1 MSPNFWKKVKRM
13 TKSVI
18 DPEPENLKT
27 WKKRLEEARESYG
40 SDKNRMK
47 TYQGYYDGDRSVAQ
61 DPNSS
66 YSPSK
71 KASNVRNIVYELI
84 ESQVDSS
91 IPMPKVRAIHPED
104 EELAKKLEH
113 YLENKIKTAKLPL
126 LNDMMER
133 NVPVQGGD
141 FFHVQWDA
149 NAGLHSQ
156 IGDIKVSEI
165 HPKKLIPQPGMVEI
179 EEMDYFFVQELYTKK
194 KVKAIYGVSV
204 EDCGNDYTDLAG
216 EQSSTA
222 SINSD
227 IVTVNTAYYHNEH
240 GGVGIFVWC
249 DTEVLLDLD
258 DYEARYLDHCAKC
271 GAVMQNGVCPE
282 CGSKKVKKM
291 PEEYEEMAEGMEVKT
306 SYPMADGTFSR
317 NIDPFTEEETP
328 QMDENGQPVMD
339 EMGQPVMEIRKVKR
353 KIPYYKPNIYPVVLR
368 KNITQN
374 DRLLGGS
381 DVAVIIDQQD
391 TVKKLGSKI
400 NEKLLKGGSFV
411 TLPTGIDV
419 EKTDKELKILRVRN
433 AADKS
438 LIDVINVQ
446 PNVQNDLS
454 YEETNY
460 NWAKSALGITDS
472 FQGKFSSSEVSGTAR
487 QYAINQAA
495 GRLESKRTLK
505 NEAFAKLYEYMFKF
519 WLAYSDQSSAI
530 ISTDSNGT
538 ANYDEIDRHEFLK
551 IDSAGE
557 FYWDDEFLFETDPTS
572 TLMQN
577 REALWNQT
585 DLKLQSGAFGPVG
598 DLETARA
605 YWTIQKAN
613 GYPNA
618 AIILNIIE
626 QRIKE
631 QQEMAMQAQ
640 QAMPQEVP
648 EEGAVDEMPE
658 M

>member
-27 WKKRLEEARESYG
+27 WKKRLEESLENYA

-113 YLENKIKTAKLPL
+113 YLENKIKTTKLPL

-249 DTEVLLDLD
+249 DTEILLDLD

-317 NIDPFTEEETP
+317 NIDPFTEEEVP
-328 QMDENGQPVMD
+328 QMDENGHPVMN
-339 EMGQPVMEIRKVKR
+339 EMGQPVMEVRKVKR

-374 DRLLGGS
+374 DKLLGGS

-411 TLPTGIDV
+411 TLPAGIDV

-648 EEGAVDEMPE
+648 EEGATDEMPE

>member
-27 WKKRLEEARESYG
+27 WKKRLEESLESYA

-113 YLENKIKTAKLPL
+113 YLENKIKTTKLPL

-227 IVTVNTAYYHNEH
+227 IVTVNTAYYHNEN

-249 DTEVLLDLD
+249 DTEILLDLD

-317 NIDPFTEEETP
+317 NIDPFTEEEAP

-339 EMGQPVMEIRKVKR
+339 EMGQPVMEVRKVKR

-374 DRLLGGS
+374 DKLLGGS

-411 TLPTGIDV
+411 TLPAGIDV

-648 EEGAVDEMPE
+648 EEGATDEMPE

>member
-13 TKSVI
+13 AKSVI

-27 WKKRLEEARESYG
+27 WKKRLEESLESYA

-165 HPKKLIPQPGMVEI
+165 HPKKLIPQQGMVEI

-258 DYEARYLDHCAKC
+258 DYEARYLDHCEKC

-317 NIDPFTEEETP
+317 NIDPFTEEEAP

-339 EMGQPVMEIRKVKR
+339 EMGQPVMEMRKVKR

-530 ISTDSNGT
+530 ISTDSNGA

-648 EEGAVDEMPE
+648 EEGATDEMPE

>member
-27 WKKRLEEARESYG
+27 WKKRLEEARECYG

-113 YLENKIKTAKLPL
+113 YLENKIKTTKLPL

-179 EEMDYFFVQELYTKK
+179 EAMDYFFVQELYTKK

-249 DTEVLLDLD
+249 DTEILLDLD

-317 NIDPFTEEETP
+317 NIDPFTEEEAP

-339 EMGQPVMEIRKVKR
+339 EMGQPVMEMRKVKR

-374 DRLLGGS
+374 DKLLGGS

-530 ISTDSNGT
+530 ISTDSNGA

-648 EEGAVDEMPE
+648 EEGATDEMPE

>member
-27 WKKRLEEARESYG
+27 WKKRLEESLESYA

-47 TYQGYYDGDRSVAQ
+47 TYQGYYDGERSVAQ

-165 HPKKLIPQPGMVEI
+165 HPKKLIPQQGMVEI

-317 NIDPFTEEETP
+317 NIDPFTEEEAP

-339 EMGQPVMEIRKVKR
+339 EMGQPVMEMRKVKR

-411 TLPTGIDV
+411 TLPTGVDV
-419 EKTDKELKILRVRN
+419 EKTDRELKILRVKN

-648 EEGAVDEMPE
+648 EEGATDEMPE

>member
-13 TKSVI
+13 AKSVI

-27 WKKRLEEARESYG
+27 WKKRLEESLESYA

-66 YSPSK
+66 HSPSK

-165 HPKKLIPQPGMVEI
+165 HPKKLIPQQGMVEI

-317 NIDPFTEEETP
+317 NIDPFTEEEAP

-339 EMGQPVMEIRKVKR
+339 EMGQPVMEMRKVKR

-530 ISTDSNGT
+530 ISTDSNGA

-648 EEGAVDEMPE
+648 EEGATDEMPE

>member
-113 YLENKIKTAKLPL
+113 YLENKIKTTKLPL

-249 DTEVLLDLD
+249 DTEILLDLD

-317 NIDPFTEEETP
+317 NIDPFTEEEAP
-328 QMDENGQPVMD
+328 KMDENGQPVMD
-339 EMGQPVMEIRKVKR
+339 EMGQPVMEVRKVKR

-374 DRLLGGS
+374 DKLLGGS

-648 EEGAVDEMPE
+648 EEGATDEMPE

>member
-13 TKSVI
+13 TKNVI

-317 NIDPFTEEETP
+317 NIDPFTEEEAP

-339 EMGQPVMEIRKVKR
+339 EMGQPVMEMRKVKR

-530 ISTDSNGT
+530 ISTDSNGA

-631 QQEMAMQAQ
+631 QQEMAQ

>member
-113 YLENKIKTAKLPL
+113 YLENKIKTTKLPL

-179 EEMDYFFVQELYTKK
+179 EAMDYFFVQELYTKK

-317 NIDPFTEEETP
+317 NIDPFTEEEAP

-411 TLPTGIDV
+411 TLPAGIDV

-640 QAMPQEVP
+640 QTMPQEVP
-648 EEGAVDEMPE
+648 EEGATDEMPE

>member
-27 WKKRLEEARESYG
+27 WKKRLEESLENYA

-113 YLENKIKTAKLPL
+113 YLENKIKTTKLPL

-227 IVTVNTAYYHNEH
+227 IVTVNTAYYHNEN

-249 DTEVLLDLD
+249 DTEILLDLD

-317 NIDPFTEEETP
+317 NIDPFTEEEAP

-339 EMGQPVMEIRKVKR
+339 EMGQPVMEVRKVKR

-374 DRLLGGS
+374 DKLLGGS

-411 TLPTGIDV
+411 TLPAGIDV

-648 EEGAVDEMPE
+648 EEGATDEMPE

>member
-27 WKKRLEEARESYG
+27 WKKRLEESLESYA

-113 YLENKIKTAKLPL
+113 YLENKIKTTKLPL

-249 DTEVLLDLD
+249 DTEVLLDLE

-317 NIDPFTEEETP
+317 NIDPFTEEEAP

-339 EMGQPVMEIRKVKR
+339 EMGQPVMEMRKVKR

-618 AIILNIIE
+618 EIILNIIE

-648 EEGAVDEMPE
+648 EEGATDEMPE

>member
-113 YLENKIKTAKLPL
+113 YLENKIKTTKLPL

-179 EEMDYFFVQELYTKK
+179 EAMDYFFVQELYTKK

-204 EDCGNDYTDLAG
+204 EDCGNDYTDLVG

-249 DTEVLLDLD
+249 DTEILLDLD

-317 NIDPFTEEETP
+317 NIDPFTEEEAP

-530 ISTDSNGT
+530 ISTDSNGA

-557 FYWDDEFLFETDPTS
+557 FYWNDEFLFETDPTS

-631 QQEMAMQAQ
+631 QQEMAQ

-648 EEGAVDEMPE
+648 EEGTVDEMPE

>member
-27 WKKRLEEARESYG
+27 WKKRLEESLESYA

-113 YLENKIKTAKLPL
+113 YLENKIKTTKLPL

-249 DTEVLLDLD
+249 DTEILLDLD

-317 NIDPFTEEETP
+317 NIDPFTEEEVP
-328 QMDENGQPVMD
+328 QMDENGQPVMN
-339 EMGQPVMEIRKVKR
+339 EMGQPVMEVRKVKR

-374 DRLLGGS
+374 DKLLGGS

-530 ISTDSNGT
+530 ISTDSNGA

-648 EEGAVDEMPE
+648 EEGATDEMPE

>member
-1 MSPNFWKKVKRM
+1 MSHNFWKKVKRM

-113 YLENKIKTAKLPL
+113 YLENKIKTTKLPL

-249 DTEVLLDLD
+249 DTEILLDLD

-317 NIDPFTEEETP
+317 NIDPFTEEEAP

-339 EMGQPVMEIRKVKR
+339 EMGQPVMEMRKVKR

-374 DRLLGGS
+374 DKLLGGS

-530 ISTDSNGT
+530 ISTDSNGA

-648 EEGAVDEMPE
+648 EEGATDEMPE

>member
-113 YLENKIKTAKLPL
+113 YLENKIKTTKLPL

-179 EEMDYFFVQELYTKK
+179 EAMDYFFVQELYTKK

-249 DTEVLLDLD
+249 DTEILLDLD

-317 NIDPFTEEETP
+317 NIDPFTEEEAP
-328 QMDENGQPVMD
+328 KMDENGQPVMD
-339 EMGQPVMEIRKVKR
+339 EMGQPVMEMRKVKR

-374 DRLLGGS
+374 DKLLGGS

-530 ISTDSNGT
+530 ISTDSNGA

-631 QQEMAMQAQ
+631 QQEMAMHAQ

-648 EEGAVDEMPE
+648 EEGATDEMPE

>member
-27 WKKRLEEARESYG
+27 WKKRLEESLESYA

-71 KASNVRNIVYELI
+71 KASNVRNIVYVLI

-113 YLENKIKTAKLPL
+113 YLENKIKTTNLPL

-249 DTEVLLDLD
+249 DTEILLDLD

-306 SYPMADGTFSR
+306 SYPMADGTFYR
-317 NIDPFTEEETP
+317 NIDPFTEEEAP

-411 TLPTGIDV
+411 TLPAGIDV

-495 GRLESKRTLK
+495 GRLESKRMLK

-648 EEGAVDEMPE
+648 EEGATDEMPE

>member
-13 TKSVI
+13 AKSVI

-27 WKKRLEEARESYG
+27 WKKRLEESLESYA

-66 YSPSK
+66 HSPSK

-165 HPKKLIPQPGMVEI
+165 HPKKLIPQQGMVEI

-317 NIDPFTEEETP
+317 NIDPFTEEEAP

-339 EMGQPVMEIRKVKR
+339 EMGQPVMEMRKVKR

-648 EEGAVDEMPE
+648 EEGATDEMPE

>member
-113 YLENKIKTAKLPL
+113 YLENKIKTTKLPL

-179 EEMDYFFVQELYTKK
+179 EAMDYFFVQELYTKK

-339 EMGQPVMEIRKVKR
+339 EMGQPVMEMRKVKR

-411 TLPTGIDV
+411 TLPAGIDV

-530 ISTDSNGT
+530 ISTDSNGA

-640 QAMPQEVP
+640 QVMPQEVP
-648 EEGAVDEMPE
+648 EEGATDEMPE

>member
-27 WKKRLEEARESYG
+27 WKKRLEESLESYA

-113 YLENKIKTAKLPL
+113 YLENKIKTTKLPL

-282 CGSKKVKKM
+282 CGSKKAKKM

-317 NIDPFTEEETP
+317 NIDPFTEEEAP

-339 EMGQPVMEIRKVKR
+339 EMGQPVMEVRKVKR

-631 QQEMAMQAQ
+631 QQEMAMQTQ
-640 QAMPQEVP
+640 QAMPQEVL
-648 EEGAVDEMPE
+648 EEGATDEMPE

>member
-113 YLENKIKTAKLPL
+113 YLENKIKTTKLPL

-165 HPKKLIPQPGMVEI
+165 HPKKLIPQQGMVEI

-317 NIDPFTEEETP
+317 NIDPFTEEEAP
-328 QMDENGQPVMD
+328 KMDENGQPVMD
-339 EMGQPVMEIRKVKR
+339 EMGQPVMEMRKVKR

-648 EEGAVDEMPE
+648 EEGATDEMPE

>member
-113 YLENKIKTAKLPL
+113 YLENKIKTTKLPL

-249 DTEVLLDLD
+249 DTEILLDLD

-317 NIDPFTEEETP
+317 NIDPFTEEEAP

-339 EMGQPVMEIRKVKR
+339 EMGQPVMEMRKVKR

-374 DRLLGGS
+374 DKLLGGS

-530 ISTDSNGT
+530 ISTDSNGA

-648 EEGAVDEMPE
+648 EEGATDEMPE

>member
-113 YLENKIKTAKLPL
+113 YLENKIKTTKLPL

-179 EEMDYFFVQELYTKK
+179 EAMDYFFVQELYTKK

-249 DTEVLLDLD
+249 DTEILLDLD

-317 NIDPFTEEETP
+317 NIDPFTEEEAP

-339 EMGQPVMEIRKVKR
+339 EMGQPVMEMRKVKR

-368 KNITQN
+368 KNIAQN

-530 ISTDSNGT
+530 ISTDSNGA

-631 QQEMAMQAQ
+631 QQEMAQ

-648 EEGAVDEMPE
+648 EEGATDEMPE

>member
-113 YLENKIKTAKLPL
+113 YLENKIKTTKLPL

-179 EEMDYFFVQELYTKK
+179 EAMDYFFVQELYTKK

-249 DTEVLLDLD
+249 DTEILLDLD

-317 NIDPFTEEETP
+317 NIDPFTEEEAP

-339 EMGQPVMEIRKVKR
+339 EMGQPVMEMRKVKR

-530 ISTDSNGT
+530 ISTDSNGA

-631 QQEMAMQAQ
+631 QQEMAQ
-640 QAMPQEVP
+640 QAIPQEVP

>member
-27 WKKRLEEARESYG
+27 WKKRLEESLESYA

-165 HPKKLIPQPGMVEI
+165 HPKKLIPQQGMVEI

-249 DTEVLLDLD
+249 DTEILLDLD

-317 NIDPFTEEETP
+317 NIDPFTEEEAP

-339 EMGQPVMEIRKVKR
+339 EMGQPVMEVRKVKR

-648 EEGAVDEMPE
+648 EEGATDEMPE

>member
-113 YLENKIKTAKLPL
+113 YLENKIKTTKLPL

-179 EEMDYFFVQELYTKK
+179 EDMDYFFVQELYTKK

-317 NIDPFTEEETP
+317 NIDPFTEEEAP

-374 DRLLGGS
+374 DKLLGGS

-530 ISTDSNGT
+530 ISTDSNGA

-640 QAMPQEVP
+640 QAMPQEVL
-648 EEGAVDEMPE
+648 EEGATDEMPE

>member
-27 WKKRLEEARESYG
+27 WKKRLEESLESYA

-113 YLENKIKTAKLPL
+113 YLENKIKTTKLPL

-317 NIDPFTEEETP
+317 NIDPFTEEEAP

-339 EMGQPVMEIRKVKR
+339 EMGQPVMEMRKVKR

-648 EEGAVDEMPE
+648 EEGATDEMPE

>member
-1 MSPNFWKKVKRM
+1 
-13 TKSVI
+13 
-18 DPEPENLKT
+18 
-27 WKKRLEEARESYG
+27 
-40 SDKNRMK
+40 
-47 TYQGYYDGDRSVAQ
+47 
-61 DPNSS
+61 
-66 YSPSK
+66 
-71 KASNVRNIVYELI
+71 
-84 ESQVDSS
+84 
-91 IPMPKVRAIHPED
+91 
-104 EELAKKLEH
+104 
-113 YLENKIKTAKLPL
+113 
-126 LNDMMER
+126 
-133 NVPVQGGD
+133 
-141 FFHVQWDA
+141 
-149 NAGLHSQ
+149 
-156 IGDIKVSEI
+156 
-165 HPKKLIPQPGMVEI
+165 
-179 EEMDYFFVQELYTKK
+179 
-194 KVKAIYGVSV
+194 
-204 EDCGNDYTDLAG
+204 
-216 EQSSTA
+216 
-222 SINSD
+222 
-227 IVTVNTAYYHNEH
+227 
-240 GGVGIFVWC
+240 
-249 DTEVLLDLD
+249 
-258 DYEARYLDHCAKC
+258 
-271 GAVMQNGVCPE
+271 MQNGVCPE

-317 NIDPFTEEETP
+317 NIDPFTEEEAP

-339 EMGQPVMEIRKVKR
+339 EMGQPVMEVRKVKR

-374 DRLLGGS
+374 DKLLGGS

-391 TVKKLGSKI
+391 TVKKLGSTI

-411 TLPTGIDV
+411 TLPAGIDV

-472 FQGKFSSSEVSGTAR
+472 FQGKFPSSEVSGTAR

-631 QQEMAMQAQ
+631 QQEMAMQTQ

-648 EEGAVDEMPE
+648 EEGATDEMPE

>member
-27 WKKRLEEARESYG
+27 WKKRLEEARECYG

-113 YLENKIKTAKLPL
+113 YLENKIKTTKLPL

-249 DTEVLLDLD
+249 DTEILLDLD

-317 NIDPFTEEETP
+317 NIDPFTEEEAP
-328 QMDENGQPVMD
+328 RMDENGQPVMD

-374 DRLLGGS
+374 DKLLGGS

-530 ISTDSNGT
+530 ISTDSNGA

-648 EEGAVDEMPE
+648 EEGATDEMPE

>member
-27 WKKRLEEARESYG
+27 WKKRLEEARECYG

-113 YLENKIKTAKLPL
+113 YLENKIKTTKLPL

-179 EEMDYFFVQELYTKK
+179 EAMDYFFVQELYTKK

-227 IVTVNTAYYHNEH
+227 IVTVNTAYYHNEN

-249 DTEVLLDLD
+249 DTEILLDLD

-328 QMDENGQPVMD
+328 RMDENGQPVMD
-339 EMGQPVMEIRKVKR
+339 EMGQPVMEMRKVKR

-374 DRLLGGS
+374 DKLLGGS

-530 ISTDSNGT
+530 ISTDSNGA

-631 QQEMAMQAQ
+631 QQEMAMHAQ

-648 EEGAVDEMPE
+648 EEGATDEMPE

>member
-27 WKKRLEEARESYG
+27 WKKRLEEARECYG

-113 YLENKIKTAKLPL
+113 YLENKIKTTKLPL

-227 IVTVNTAYYHNEH
+227 IVTVNTAYYHNEN

-249 DTEVLLDLD
+249 DTEILLDLD

-328 QMDENGQPVMD
+328 RMDENGQPVMD
-339 EMGQPVMEIRKVKR
+339 EMGQPVMEMRKVKR

-374 DRLLGGS
+374 DKLLGGS

-530 ISTDSNGT
+530 ISTDSNGA

-631 QQEMAMQAQ
+631 QQEMAMHAQ

-648 EEGAVDEMPE
+648 EEGATDEMPE

>member
-113 YLENKIKTAKLPL
+113 YLENKIKTTKLPL

-179 EEMDYFFVQELYTKK
+179 EAMDYFFVQELYTKK

-249 DTEVLLDLD
+249 DTEILLDLD

-317 NIDPFTEEETP
+317 NIDPFTEEEAP

-339 EMGQPVMEIRKVKR
+339 EMGQPVMEMRKVKR

-530 ISTDSNGT
+530 ISTDSNGA

-631 QQEMAMQAQ
+631 QQEMAQ

-648 EEGAVDEMPE
+648 EEGAVNEMPE

>member
-113 YLENKIKTAKLPL
+113 YLENKIKTTKLPL

-179 EEMDYFFVQELYTKK
+179 EAMDYFFVQELYTKK

-249 DTEVLLDLD
+249 DTEILLDLD

-317 NIDPFTEEETP
+317 NIDPFTEEEAP

-339 EMGQPVMEIRKVKR
+339 EMGQPVMEMRKVKR

-530 ISTDSNGT
+530 ISTDSNGA

-631 QQEMAMQAQ
+631 QQEMAQ

>member
-113 YLENKIKTAKLPL
+113 YLENKIKTTKLPL

-249 DTEVLLDLD
+249 DTEILLDLD

-317 NIDPFTEEETP
+317 NIDPFTEEEAP
-328 QMDENGQPVMD
+328 RMDENGQPVMD
-339 EMGQPVMEIRKVKR
+339 EMGQPVMEMRKVKR

-374 DRLLGGS
+374 DKLLGGS

-530 ISTDSNGT
+530 ISTDSNGA

-631 QQEMAMQAQ
+631 QQEMAMHAQ

-648 EEGAVDEMPE
+648 EEGATDEMPE

>member
-113 YLENKIKTAKLPL
+113 YLENKIKTTKLPL

-179 EEMDYFFVQELYTKK
+179 EDMDYFFVQELYTKK

-317 NIDPFTEEETP
+317 NIDPFTEEEAP

-530 ISTDSNGT
+530 ISTDSNGA
-538 ANYDEIDRHEFLK
+538 ANYDEIDRHKFLK

-640 QAMPQEVP
+640 QAMPQEVL
-648 EEGAVDEMPE
+648 EEGATDEMPE

>member
-317 NIDPFTEEETP
+317 NIDPFTEEEAP

-339 EMGQPVMEIRKVKR
+339 EMGQPVMEMRKVKR

-640 QAMPQEVP
+640 QTMPQEVP
-648 EEGAVDEMPE
+648 EEGATDEMPE

>member
-113 YLENKIKTAKLPL
+113 YLENKIKTTKLPL

-179 EEMDYFFVQELYTKK
+179 EAMDYFFVQELYTKK

-204 EDCGNDYTDLAG
+204 ENCGNDYTDLAG

-317 NIDPFTEEETP
+317 NIDPFTEEEAP

-339 EMGQPVMEIRKVKR
+339 EMGQPVMEMRKVKR

-530 ISTDSNGT
+530 ISTDSNGA

-648 EEGAVDEMPE
+648 EEGATDEMPE

>member
-27 WKKRLEEARESYG
+27 WKKRLEEAIESYG

-113 YLENKIKTAKLPL
+113 YLENKIKTTKLPL

-249 DTEVLLDLD
+249 DTEILLDLD

-317 NIDPFTEEETP
+317 NIDPFTEEEAP

-374 DRLLGGS
+374 DKLLGGS

-648 EEGAVDEMPE
+648 EEGATDEMPE